1 MTCVPQVEKLLDVAR
16 THLRGQF
23 VCELRSAT
31 YGQVGG
37 YRDGRIKIVVDSD
50 GKRGR
55 MDRAVGSLEQSKLE

>member
-1 MTCVPQVEKLLDVAR
+1 MTCVPQVEQSLDVAR

-37 YRDGRIKIVVDSD
+37 YRDGGILEIVVN

-55 MDRAVGSLEQSKLE
+55 MDRAVGSLE